1 MIRFTIATLV
11 VAVLTPAASSAAQ
24 TAPAPEQCLAR
35 AGDRSAIT
43 VTHGA
48 KTYRM
53 ASEAC
58 REQFVGDPERF
69 AQLYDALLE
78 LEAEGVVLQPATPS
92 LVPS

>member
-1 MIRFTIATLV
+1 MMRVTLAAFLLAAFSA
-11 VAVLTPAASSAAQ
+11 VAVAQ
-24 TAPAPEQCLAR
+24 DAPAPEECLAR
-35 AGDRSAIT
+35 AGDTSALT
-43 VTHGA
+43 VMHGG

-58 REQFVGDPERF
+58 RAQFATDPERY

-78 LEAEGVVLQPATPS
+78 LEAEGTPLRAPAAS